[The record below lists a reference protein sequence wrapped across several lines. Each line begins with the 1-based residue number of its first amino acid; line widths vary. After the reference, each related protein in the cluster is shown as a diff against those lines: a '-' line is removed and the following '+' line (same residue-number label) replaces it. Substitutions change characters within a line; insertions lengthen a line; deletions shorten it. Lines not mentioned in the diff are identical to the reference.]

1 MPNITVP
8 DGYQYVCAALLSTTC
23 VLAYQVFLVMK
34 YRQRARIQYPQPY
47 AEKSEAEAN
56 PEAKKFNCAQRAHH
70 NTLENLPMIYIPTLI
85 TGLKYPLFAAAA
97 CTLWSLS
104 RISYTHGYITGN
116 PDKRLT
122 LLYRVGPIGVL
133 GSLLVSSYMAS
144 EWVIAV
150 LTEFHCN
157 CGNKPSDSIN

>member
-1 MPNITVP
+1 
-8 DGYQYVCAALLSTTC
+8 YQYVCAALLSTTF

-34 YRQRARIQYPQPY
+34 YRQRARIQYPQLY

-70 NTLENLPMIYIPTLI
+70 NTLENLPMIYIPTLV
-85 TGLKYPLFAAAA
+85 TGLKYPLFAAVA

-116 PDKRLT
+116 PDKVCVISIQRHLSSHCLQRLT
-122 LLYRVGPIGVL
+122 LLYRVGTIGVL
-133 GSLLVSSYMAS
+133 GKCSVKMFVSWS
-144 EWVIAV
+144 
-150 LTEFHCN
+150 
-157 CGNKPSDSIN
+157 